1 MFGSMSTR
9 TVLSTYSQN
18 SPSRSGH
25 HTKNTIISSDDHGDE
40 LLVLEKE
47 LRGGASSSAAVSNA
61 ESTES
66 LDEDCIK
73 ITQTVETIS
82 SKF

>member
-1 MFGSMSTR
+1 MSTS
-9 TVLSTYSQN
+9 TVLSTYSEQ

-25 HTKNTIISSDDHGDE
+25 RTRNTIISSDGYGDE

-47 LRGGASSSAAVSNA
+47 LREGASSSAVVSNA
-61 ESTES
+61 ESMES